1 MSSALFR
8 LGRFCFNRKWWV
20 IAAWTALLAILI
32 TLVGVLQPKFAKDFD
47 LPGTDGGVAMEQMT
61 ENFPEITKA
70 QEEANT
76 TIVVAALKPGDNLIL
91 SAFGGGYTWGAIY
104 VKWAYDGSKACQ
116 VDPAEK

>member
-47 LPGTDGGVAMEQMT
+47 LPGTDGGVAM
-61 ENFPEITKA
+61 
-70 QEEANT
+70 
-76 TIVVAALKPGDNLIL
+76 GR
-91 SAFGGGYTWGAIY
+91 
-104 VKWAYDGSKACQ
+104 
-116 VDPAEK
+116 